1 METYYETDDEI
12 RELVSA
18 FEACRFH
25 PSEFR
30 HYQHL
35 TVALWYVWHFSPEE
49 AATRISTGIRKLA
62 KTYGRTG
69 YHETITLF
77 WLRIVANFVGEHRT
91 DSISSTANALI
102 ECCNNKDLIREF
114 YSAELLATD
123 KAKAE
128 WVEPDLKAFATPRTV
143 VQSAGQVAAT

>member
-1 METYYETDDEI
+1 MEEYYASDNQI
-12 RELVSA
+12 RTLVSA
-18 FEACRFH
+18 FEMCSFH

-49 AATRISTGIRKLA
+49 ATSKMTKGIRRLA
-62 KTYGRTG
+62 ETYGKTG

-77 WLRIVANFVGEHRT
+77 WLRIVSNFAAEHKEE
-91 DSISSTANALI
+91 SLAATANALI
-102 ECCNNKDLIREF
+102 DKYDDKDFIRQF
-114 YSAELLATD
+114 YSEDLLASA

-128 WVEPDLKAFATPRTV
+128 WVEPDLKPLPQTEASTRSRSTNV
-143 VQSAGQVAAT
+143 TT